1 MNPVEFLKNKTKDV
15 AAAGFNQ
22 LPDRGNLF
30 LRYMTGVGNRNLDLD
45 DSTLNSLRDST
56 FKFPK
61 EAIKQQVHGPTGHVW
76 TGTKPGPWSNEP
88 RSGAVDPYGRG
99 YGTNV
104 TQTLGRFNASVN
116 PDKTSVTMTDTYDME
131 NEYEDPDLVA
141 GKFQP
146 IKAAKTFLSAFP
158 QKNEWAGET
167 VVTKPFDATDLGRA
181 AMYLSPF
188 KPKPFPVN
196 VTVPYSGEISNKE
209 IYNH

>member
-45 DSTLNSLRDST
+45 DSTLNSLREAT
-56 FKFPK
+56 YGFPK
-61 EAIKQQVHGPTGHVW
+61 EVFHEVVHAPTGHKF
-76 TGTKPGPWSNEP
+76 THAKPGPWSLEP
-88 RSGAVDPYGRG
+88 RSGAVLP
-99 YGTNV
+99 YGTNLGPAV
-104 TQTLGRFNASVN
+104 TETLGRFTADVN
-116 PDKTSVTMTDTYDME
+116 PDKTAITMTDTYDME
-131 NEYEDPDLVA
+131 NEYEDPDLVS

-146 IKAAKTFLSAFP
+146 VKAARNIFYAP
-158 QKNEWAGET
+158 QAGLQN
-167 VVTKPFDATDLGRA
+167 LGRA

-196 VTVPYSGEISNKE
+196 ITVPYSGDISNKE
-209 IYNH
+209 TYNH

>member
-45 DSTLNSLRDST
+45 DSTLYSLRDST
-56 FKFPK
+56 FRVPD

-76 TGTKPGPWSNEP
+76 SDLKPGPWSIES

-99 YGTNV
+99 YYTNV
-104 TQTLGRFNASVN
+104 TQTLGRFNAGVN
-116 PDKTSVTMTDTYDME
+116 PDKTAITMTDTYDME
-131 NEYEDPDLVA
+131 NEIEDPDLVS

-146 IKAAKTFLSAFP
+146 LKAGKAFLSSFHNDESNLTGAS
-158 QKNEWAGET
+158 NI
-167 VVTKPFDATDLGRA
+167 GRA
-181 AMYLSPF
+181 IMYLSPF
-188 KPKPFPVN
+188 KPKPFPVDI
-196 VTVPYSGEISNKE
+196 TVPYSGDIDNRET
-209 IYNH
+209 YNY

>member
-15 AAAGFNQ
+15 AAVGFNQ

-30 LRYMTGVGNRNLDLD
+30 LRYMTHIGNRNLDLD

-56 FKFPK
+56 YSYPE
-61 EAIKQQVHGPTGHVW
+61 EAFYDQVHGPTGGVYKDI
-76 TGTKPGPWSNEP
+76 KPGPWSLES

-104 TQTLGRFNASVN
+104 TQTLGRFNTGVN
-116 PDKTSVTMTDTYDME
+116 PDKTAITMTDTYDME
-131 NEYEDPDLVA
+131 NEFEDPNLVS

-146 IKAAKTFLSAFP
+146 VKAAQSFLAAFP
-158 QKNEWAGET
+158 QKLEGGDI
-167 VVTKPFDATDLGRA
+167 KPFDASNLGRA

-196 VTVPYSGEISNKE
+196 ITVPYSGDISNKE
-209 IYNH
+209 TYNH

>member
-1 MNPVEFLKNKTKDV
+1 MNPIEFLKNKTKDV

-45 DSTLNSLRDST
+45 DNTLNSLRNST
-56 FKFPK
+56 FDFPK
-61 EAIKQQVHGPTGHVW
+61 EAYDQFVFGPTGQSW
-76 TGTKPGPWSNEP
+76 EIPKPGPWNIEA

-99 YGTNV
+99 YGTDV
-104 TQTLGRFNASVN
+104 THTLGRFNADVN
-116 PDKTSVTMTDTYDME
+116 PDKTAITMTDTYDME
-131 NEYEDPDLVA
+131 NEFEDPNLVS

-146 IKAAKTFLSAFP
+146 VKAAETFLLAFP
-158 QKNEWAGET
+158 QRLEGGDI
-167 VVTKPFDATDLGRA
+167 KPFDASNLGRA

-196 VTVPYSGEISNKE
+196 ITVPYSGDIDNKE
-209 IYNH
+209 TYNN

>member
-30 LRYMTGVGNRNLDLD
+30 LRYMTGVCNRNLDLD
-45 DSTLNSLRDST
+45 DNTLNSLRNST
-56 FKFPK
+56 FDFPK
-61 EAIKQQVHGPTGHVW
+61 EAYDQFVFGPTGQSW
-76 TGTKPGPWSNEP
+76 EIPKPGPWNIEA

-99 YGTNV
+99 YGTDV
-104 TQTLGRFNASVN
+104 THTLGRFNADVN
-116 PDKTSVTMTDTYDME
+116 PDKTAITMTDTYDME
-131 NEYEDPDLVA
+131 NEFEEPNLVS

-146 IKAAKTFLSAFP
+146 VKASQTFLSAFP
-158 QKNEWAGET
+158 QKIEGGI
-167 VVTKPFDATDLGRA
+167 KPFDASDLGRA

-196 VTVPYSGEISNKE
+196 ITVPYSGDIDNKE
-209 IYNH
+209 TYNN